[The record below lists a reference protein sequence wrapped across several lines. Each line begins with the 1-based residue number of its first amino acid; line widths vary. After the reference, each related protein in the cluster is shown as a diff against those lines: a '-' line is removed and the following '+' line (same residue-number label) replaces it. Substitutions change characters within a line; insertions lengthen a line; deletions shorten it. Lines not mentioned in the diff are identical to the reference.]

1 VYLRTKKYV
10 QQNSG
15 GADETRKAILDQR
28 AQQNSERRT
37 KMQGLASD
45 LLGSAPLYLNGAR
58 LDSVG
63 AGDARNRFARACQEL
78 ISFSFPNL
86 KMLKGATTIAAS
98 QRLSSIKTISFPEEF
113 SRSQSQSKRY

>member
-1 VYLRTKKYV
+1 LIEEAWLYLRTKKYV

-45 LLGSAPLYLNGAR
+45 LLAAPHSISTVRGSTA
-58 LDSVG
+58 
-63 AGDARNRFARACQEL
+63 
-78 ISFSFPNL
+78 
-86 KMLKGATTIAAS
+86 
-98 QRLSSIKTISFPEEF
+98 
-113 SRSQSQSKRY
+113 